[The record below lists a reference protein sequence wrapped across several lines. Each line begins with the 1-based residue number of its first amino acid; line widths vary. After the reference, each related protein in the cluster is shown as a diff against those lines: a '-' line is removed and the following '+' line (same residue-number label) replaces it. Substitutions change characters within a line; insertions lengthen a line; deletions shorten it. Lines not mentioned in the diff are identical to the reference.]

1 MSIPPHTNPSPD
13 GTEPEAPAGIS
24 GATPVTIPETMTA
37 VTGRHYGDTD
47 VLAIETLPTPL
58 AAPGKLLVKVLGSSA
73 NALDWR
79 LLSGTPLFVRLVMG
93 LRKPK
98 RLIPGADVAG
108 RVVAVGDGVTGFAIG
123 DAVFGEAAGG
133 AFAEYATVTA
143 KNFVTVPAGID
154 FVAAGATPVAGLTAL
169 QGLRSK
175 GAVKP
180 GDRVLI
186 NGAAGG
192 VGTFAVQLAR
202 ILGATEITAVC
213 SGRNAEQSLALGAT
227 HVIDYESED
236 YIEVGGQYDVIFD
249 LMGNRTAD
257 DMRTILAPGARF
269 VGVSGPMTN
278 RWVGPVF
285 HLMRM
290 GRAFKGSDVTFHQF
304 TAGPT
309 PDDLAYLAQLL
320 AAGELVPAIERV
332 VGLDGVVD
340 AIDQIASSHSQ
351 GKVAIV
357 PGGIVGEGAGT
368 VS

>member
-1 MSIPPHTNPSPD
+1 MPIPPHTSSNPS
-13 GTEPEAPAGIS
+13 TAG
-24 GATPVTIPETMTA
+24 AIPETMTA
-37 VTGRHYGDTD
+37 VTARRYGDTD
-47 VLAIETLPTPL
+47 VLAIETIPTP
-58 AAPGKLLVKVLGSSA
+58 AVTPGKLLVQVLGSSA

-79 LLSGTPLFVRLVMG
+79 ILSGTPLFVRLVMG

-98 RLIPGADVAG
+98 RLSPGADVAG
-108 RVVAVGDGVTGFAIG
+108 RVLAVGEGVTGFAIG

-133 AFAEYATVTA
+133 AFSEYASVTA
-143 KNFVTVPAGID
+143 KNCVVLPARID

-169 QGLRSK
+169 QGLRRE
-175 GAVKP
+175 GAVQP

-213 SGRNAEQSLALGAT
+213 SGRNVEQSRALGAT
-227 HVIDYESED
+227 RVIDYETED
-236 YIEVGGQYDVIFD
+236 YIAAGGQYDVVFD
-249 LMGNRTAD
+249 LMGNRTAGEL
-257 DMRTILAPGARF
+257 RSILAPGARV

-290 GRAFKGSDVTFHQF
+290 GRAFKGTDVSFHQF
-304 TAGPT
+304 TAAPT
-309 PDDLAYLAQLL
+309 PDDLNYLAELL
-320 AAGELVPAIERV
+320 ASGELVPAIERV

-340 AIDQIASSHSQ
+340 AIDQIASSHGR
-351 GKVAIV
+351 GKVAVV
-357 PGGIVGEGAGT
+357 PSGAPNPAE
-368 VS
+368 

>member
-1 MSIPPHTNPSPD
+1 MPIPPHTSPKL
-13 GTEPEAPAGIS
+13 AAAIPA
-24 GATPVTIPETMTA
+24 TMTA
-37 VTGRHYGDTD
+37 VTGRRYGDTD
-47 VLAIETLPTPL
+47 VLAIETLPTPA
-58 AAPGKLLVKVLGSSA
+58 AAPGKLLVQVLGSSA
-73 NALDWR
+73 NALDWH
-79 LLSGTPLFVRLVMG
+79 LLSGTPLFVRLIVG

-133 AFAEYATVTA
+133 AFAEYAAVTA
-143 KNFVTVPAGID
+143 KNFVTLPAGVD

-169 QGLRSK
+169 QGLRAK
-175 GAVKP
+175 GAVQP

-202 ILGATEITAVC
+202 ILGASEITAVC

-227 HVIDYESED
+227 RVVDYESED
-236 YIEVGGQYDVIFD
+236 YIEVGGQYDVVFD

-257 DMRTILAPGARF
+257 EMRTILAPGARF

-290 GRAFKGSDVTFHQF
+290 SRAFKRSDVTFRQF
-304 TAGPT
+304 TAAAT
-309 PDDLAYLAQLL
+309 PDDLNYLAELL
-320 AAGELVPAIERV
+320 ASGELVPAIERT

-340 AIDQIASSHSQ
+340 AIDQIASSHGQ

-357 PGGIVGEGAGT
+357 PGGQRLSHSVTEGDGRPPAL
-368 VS
+368 

>member
-1 MSIPPHTNPSPD
+1 MSIPPHASSNSSTAVP
-13 GTEPEAPAGIS
+13 
-24 GATPVTIPETMTA
+24 IPETMTA
-37 VTGRHYGDTD
+37 VTARRYGDTD
-47 VLAIETLPTPL
+47 VLAIETIPTPSV
-58 AAPGKLLVKVLGSSA
+58 APGKLLVRVLGSSA

-98 RLIPGADVAG
+98 RLSPGADVAG
-108 RVVAVGDGVTGFAIG
+108 RVVAVGDDVTGFAIG

-133 AFAEYATVTA
+133 AFAEYAAVSA
-143 KNFVTVPAGID
+143 KNCVTLPEGVD

-169 QGLRSK
+169 QGLRRE
-175 GAVKP
+175 GAVQP

-227 HVIDYESED
+227 RIVDYETED
-236 YIEVGGQYDVIFD
+236 YIAVGGQYDVVFD
-249 LMGNRTAD
+249 LMGNRTAVE
-257 DMRTILAPGARF
+257 MRTILAPGARF

-290 GRAFKGSDVTFHQF
+290 GRAFKGSDVSFRQF
-304 TAGPT
+304 TAAPT
-309 PDDLAYLAQLL
+309 PDDLTYLAELL
-320 AAGELVPAIERV
+320 ASGELVPAIERV

-340 AIDQIASSHSQ
+340 AIEQIASSHGR
-351 GKVAIV
+351 GKVAVV
-357 PGGIVGEGAGT
+357 PGGAPNAGE
-368 VS
+368 

>member
-1 MSIPPHTNPSPD
+1 MSIPPHTSPSP
-13 GTEPEAPAGIS
+13 
-24 GATPVTIPETMTA
+24 ATAIPETMTA
-37 VTGRHYGDTD
+37 VTSRRYGDTD
-47 VLAIETLPTPL
+47 VLAIETLPTPT
-58 AAPGKLLVKVLGSSA
+58 AGPGVLLVQVLGSSA

-79 LLSGTPLFVRLVMG
+79 LLSGTPLFVRFVMG

-98 RLIPGADVAG
+98 RLTPGADVAG

-123 DAVFGEAAGG
+123 DAVFGEANGG
-133 AFAEYATVTA
+133 AFAEYAAVTA
-143 KNFVTVPAGID
+143 KHFVTLPPGID
-154 FVAAGATPVAGLTAL
+154 FVAAGATPVAALTAL
-169 QGLRSK
+169 QGLRTK
-175 GAVKP
+175 GAVQP

-213 SGRNAEQSLALGAT
+213 SGRNTEQSLALGAT
-227 HVIDYESED
+227 RVVDYETED
-236 YIEVGGQYDVIFD
+236 YIEVGGQYDVVFD

-269 VGVSGPMTN
+269 VGVSGPMSN

-290 GRAFKGSDVTFHQF
+290 ARAFKKSDVTFHQF
-304 TAGPT
+304 TAVPT
-309 PDDLAYLAQLL
+309 PDDLSYLAELL
-320 AAGELVPAIERV
+320 ASGELVPAIERV

-340 AIDQIASSHSQ
+340 AIDQIASSHGR

-357 PGGIVGEGAGT
+357 TGGQPLSHLVTEDDARAPAL
-368 VS
+368 